1 MYSLNLEVEMAAG
14 TKRQTPWYLWPFTAL
29 WNLLTWILNLT
40 GRLLAALLGLLLM
53 VVGLILTVTLIGA
66 PIGIPLGIIG
76 LLLVIRSIF

>member
-1 MYSLNLEVEMAAG
+1 
-14 TKRQTPWYLWPFTAL
+14 
-29 WNLLTWILNLT
+29 
-40 GRLLAALLGLLLM
+40 LM